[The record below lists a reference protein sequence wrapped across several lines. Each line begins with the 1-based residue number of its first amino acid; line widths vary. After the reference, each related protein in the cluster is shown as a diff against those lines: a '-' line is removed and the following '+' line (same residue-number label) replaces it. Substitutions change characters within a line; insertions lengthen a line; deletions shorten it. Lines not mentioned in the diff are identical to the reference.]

1 MDERIYNRNRKWT
14 RETFLDNFTVA
25 EERHAARR
33 LLDVARDSGAA
44 FHWGPSGVS
53 IRMRCSLW
61 GNPVSV
67 AWLYPPSTTDNGWM
81 KTRDFSFGVA
91 ILDEAPPP
99 PPALSTVLKQWAD
112 QFGAESFTTR
122 VVKASGLPVKGVDA
136 WSVNYPDAVQ
146 HLDLLSDRLANIL
159 TKLQSATGEPPTPER
174 VVPLSTLLGEL
185 DADRSER

>member
-61 GNPVSV
+61 GNPS
-67 AWLYPPSTTDNGWM
+67 L
-81 KTRDFSFGVA
+81 R
-91 ILDEAPPP
+91 
-99 PPALSTVLKQWAD
+99 
-112 QFGAESFTTR
+112 
-122 VVKASGLPVKGVDA
+122 
-136 WSVNYPDAVQ
+136 
-146 HLDLLSDRLANIL
+146 RLALPAVNHR
-159 TKLQSATGEPPTPER
+159 QR
-174 VVPLSTLLGEL
+174 VDENPRFLF
-185 DADRSER
+185 RSRNT